1 MSYAGS
7 ADTGWTEDLAVERL
21 ELVLEQADHDRELLA
36 AGEHVSGPAA
46 AQYKARVTRM
56 ARFAG
61 RAVTGVRN
69 AERLLAATDPGIHHG
84 EAMTCVWQAET
95 AACRNARITE
105 GLPPGDAPEQA
116 ECRTTCQ
123 NLAYIRLA
131 TSACLA

>member
-1 MSYAGS
+1 
-7 ADTGWTEDLAVERL
+7 
-21 ELVLEQADHDRELLA
+21 
-36 AGEHVSGPAA
+36 
-46 AQYKARVTRM
+46 M

-123 NLAYIRLA
+123 NLAYTDRDISQLRERLA
-131 TSACLA
+131 ILDAAAADPLAPRPLRDRSAAQASRLRDIITRHDSTKPPGANDGEAA